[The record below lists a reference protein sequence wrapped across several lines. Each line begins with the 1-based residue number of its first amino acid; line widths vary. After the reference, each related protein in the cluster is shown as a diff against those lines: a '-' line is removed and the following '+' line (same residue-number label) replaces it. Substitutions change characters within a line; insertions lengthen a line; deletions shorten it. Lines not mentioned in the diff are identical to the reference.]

1 MANRSL
7 LRWVAPAIAAAAF
20 LGATAA
26 QQLSPLAINPQPL
39 PPNES
44 INPQPLPPHLAL
56 NPQPLPPRMGARVNP
71 QPLPPGES

>member
-1 MANRSL
+1 MTTRSH

-20 LGATAA
+20 LAATAA

-44 INPQPLPPHLAL
+44 INPQPLPPHVAINPQPLPPHVAL
-56 NPQPLPPRMGARVNP
+56 NPQPLPPRD
-71 QPLPPGES
+71 S